1 MQLSELQR
9 NWNVFG
15 ETDPLW
21 SVLTDVRFKNNK
33 WDPVAFF
40 RTGEQEIDAVFAGLD
55 SMGVQVPHGRA
66 LDFGCAVGRLTQAL
80 CRHFD
85 RCDGVDI
92 APSMIELA
100 RKYDQ
105 FPGRCQYHVN
115 DRDDLALF
123 PDNTFD
129 FVYSRLVL
137 QHMQPV
143 FSKKYIREFIR
154 VLAPGGIALFQIPAG
169 SPDPAVRP
177 PNSFDLPAAGFKASL
192 AVEASLPQ
200 LQAGAPF
207 CIDVKVTN
215 LSPIA
220 WPESRDGNGRDL
232 VVLGNHWL
240 TGEGRMIIQDD
251 GRTPVMQG
259 LKPGESATIPLWV
272 TAPTAAGI
280 YTLELDMV
288 KEGVAWF
295 KQRGSNTFRV
305 RVEVR
310 GSVSQE
316 PSGKKPVMEMHC
328 VPKQDVLALIESA
341 GGKTLLVMDDHSAD
355 PLLSYQYV
363 VTKTND
369 QRRASLP
376 MDAASGISI
385 ESGRSSLAGGATP
398 AADEATALLNGLAQH
413 AALQARVNEGL
424 VKRLLNMEAMVRET
438 RTLMHRLGAEAPAGG
453 RFAVY
458 QGNNIALT
466 RILNRY
472 AMYVDTTDLSMTPQ
486 LMMQGQWEPAVTNFL
501 LGVVRPGMTVVD
513 IGAGFGYFS
522 VLAGA
527 HVGPDGTVEAIEADP
542 RNHEIL
548 RLNVEA
554 NGLSGVVHT
563 HQRAVLNVKRQMELR
578 RNPSLVAQHSLFAG
592 EKSHPENTWVQAGPL
607 DEIVKGNVDLMKID
621 APGSEPYIFEGMP
634 GVLQRNPH
642 LQIVLEFSAPIL
654 KQAGA
659 DAQGFLR
666 KLKELGFKISVINSL
681 GNVEPANEK
690 QLLTGR
696 STALLLTRL

>member
-55 SMGVQVPHGRA
+55 SMGVEVPHGRA

-100 RKYDQ
+100 RKYDK
-105 FPGRCQYHVN
+105 FPGRCHYHVN
-115 DRDDLALF
+115 DRDDLTLF
-123 PDNTFD
+123 ADNTFD

-143 FSKKYIREFIR
+143 YSKKYIREFIR
-154 VLAPGGIALFQIPAG
+154 VLSPGGIALFQIPAG
-169 SPDPAVRP
+169 APDAAVRP

-192 AVEASLPQ
+192 AVEVPLPQ

-215 LSPIA
+215 ASPIA

-240 TGEGRMIIQDD
+240 TTEGRMIIQDD

-259 LKPGESATIPLWV
+259 LNPGESATIPLWI
-272 TAPTAAGI
+272 TAPTAAGT

-295 KQRGSNTFRV
+295 KQRGSKTCRV
-305 RVEVR
+305 TVEVR

-328 VPKQDVLALIESA
+328 VPKQDVLVLVESA

-369 QRRASLP
+369 RRPAALP
-376 MDAASGISI
+376 MSTASGISVDADRSLPV
-385 ESGRSSLAGGATP
+385 SGTKS
-398 AADEATALLNGLAQH
+398 AADEVLGLLNGLAQH

-424 VKRLLNMEAMVRET
+424 VKRLLTVEGMVRET
-438 RTLMHRLGAEAPAGG
+438 RTLIHRLGADAPVGG

-486 LMMQGQWEPAVTNFL
+486 LMMQGQWEPSVTSFL
-501 LGVVRPGMTVVD
+501 LRIVRPGMTVVD

-527 HVGPDGTVEAIEADP
+527 HVGPNGKVEAIEADP

-554 NGLSGVVHT
+554 NGLS
-563 HQRAVLNVKRQMELR
+563 
-578 RNPSLVAQHSLFAG
+578 AQ
-592 EKSHPENTWVQAGPL
+592 
-607 DEIVKGNVDLMKID
+607 
-621 APGSEPYIFEGMP
+621 
-634 GVLQRNPH
+634 
-642 LQIVLEFSAPIL
+642 SARTS
-654 KQAGA
+654 A
-659 DAQGFLR
+659 
-666 KLKELGFKISVINSL
+666 
-681 GNVEPANEK
+681 
-690 QLLTGR
+690 R
-696 STALLLTRL
+696 S

>member
-55 SMGVQVPHGRA
+55 SMGVEVPHGRA

-100 RKYDQ
+100 RKYDK
-105 FPGRCQYHVN
+105 FPGRCHYHVN
-115 DRDDLALF
+115 DRDDLTLF
-123 PDNTFD
+123 ADNTFD

-143 FSKKYIREFIR
+143 YSKKYIREFIR
-154 VLAPGGIALFQIPAG
+154 VLSPGGIALFQIPAG
-169 SPDPAVRP
+169 APDAAVRP

-192 AVEASLPQ
+192 AVEVPLPQ

-215 LSPIA
+215 ASPIA

-240 TGEGRMIIQDD
+240 TTEGRMIIQDD

-259 LKPGESATIPLWV
+259 LNPGESATIPLWI
-272 TAPTAAGI
+272 TAPTAAGT

-295 KQRGSNTFRV
+295 KQRGSKTCRV
-305 RVEVR
+305 TVEVR

-328 VPKQDVLALIESA
+328 VPKQDVLVLVESA

-369 QRRASLP
+369 RKPAALP
-376 MDAASGISI
+376 MSTASGISVDGDRSLPV
-385 ESGRSSLAGGATP
+385 SGTKS
-398 AADEATALLNGLAQH
+398 AADEVLGLLNGLAQH
-413 AALQARVNEGL
+413 AVLQARVNEGL
-424 VKRLLNMEAMVRET
+424 VKRLLTVEGMVRET
-438 RTLMHRLGAEAPAGG
+438 RTLIHRLGAEAPVGG

-486 LMMQGQWEPAVTNFL
+486 LMMQGQWEPSVTSFL
-501 LGVVRPGMTVVD
+501 LRIVRPGMTVVD

-527 HVGPDGTVEAIEADP
+527 HVGLDGKVEAIEADP

-548 RLNVEA
+548 RLNIEA
-554 NGLSGVVHT
+554 NGLSGTVRP
-563 HQRAVLNVKRQMELR
+563 HQCAILNVKRQMELR
-578 RNPSLVAQHSLFAG
+578 RNPSLVAQHSLFVG
-592 EKSHPENTWVQAGPL
+592 EKSHPENTWVEAVPL
-607 DEIVKGNVDLMKID
+607 DEIIKGNVDVMKID
-621 APGSEPYIFEGMP
+621 ASGSEPYILEGMQ
-634 GVLQRNPH
+634 GVLRRNPH
-642 LQIVLEFSAPIL
+642 LQIVLEFNVPML
-654 KQAGA
+654 KLAGV

-666 KLKELGFKISVINSL
+666 KLQESGFKMSVVNSL
-681 GNVEPANEK
+681 GDLEPANEK
-690 QLLTGR
+690 QLLADR
-696 STALLLTRL
+696 STSLLLTRL